1 MIDKSISS
9 ALHKVKF
16 SVENVVRGSMGEE
29 TKVLTAT
36 ALMEIYD
43 TLLLLAQQIAELK
56 ENK

>member
-1 MIDKSISS
+1 
-9 ALHKVKF
+9 
-16 SVENVVRGSMGEE
+16 MGEE